1 MSRVPR
7 SPKPLGPDAPVKEAR
22 VKEAR
27 VSARNRLP
35 GRVVRVRLGEVMAQV
50 TLRVGKHT
58 VDAVITRDSA
68 EELGLAPGDRVAAL
82 VKSTEI
88 MVVKEVEEPSR

>member
-1 MSRVPR
+1 MSEV
-7 SPKPLGPDAPVKEAR
+7 
-22 VKEAR
+22 R

-35 GRVVRVRLGEVMAQV
+35 GTIVRIKLGEVMAQV
-50 TLRVGKHT
+50 TIRVGRHT

-68 EELGLAPGDRVAAL
+68 EEMGLKKGDRVAAL

-88 MVVKEVEEPSR
+88 MVLKGDGDERA

>member
-1 MSRVPR
+1 MSGDGGGAKGR
-7 SPKPLGPDAPVKEAR
+7 GEGGR

-50 TLRVGKHT
+50 TIRVGKHT